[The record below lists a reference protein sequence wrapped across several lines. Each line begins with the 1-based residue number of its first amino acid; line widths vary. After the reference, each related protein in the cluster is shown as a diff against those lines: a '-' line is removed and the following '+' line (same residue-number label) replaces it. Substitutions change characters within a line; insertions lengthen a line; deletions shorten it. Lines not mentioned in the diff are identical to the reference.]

1 MEYIEE
7 NLNKCYKG
15 DLLNDYDANSAF
27 QAMEASGKSASAPAG
42 QQFAFDTYTNRI
54 VVSSYKYHYS
64 QLLEK
69 QKQLSMQMSVLVR
82 SYINGFPKPQQRQG

>member
-1 MEYIEE
+1 
-7 NLNKCYKG
+7 
-15 DLLNDYDANSAF
+15 
-27 QAMEASGKSASAPAG
+27 MEASGKGASAPTG

-82 SYINGFPKPQQRQG
+82 SYINGFPKSQQKQA